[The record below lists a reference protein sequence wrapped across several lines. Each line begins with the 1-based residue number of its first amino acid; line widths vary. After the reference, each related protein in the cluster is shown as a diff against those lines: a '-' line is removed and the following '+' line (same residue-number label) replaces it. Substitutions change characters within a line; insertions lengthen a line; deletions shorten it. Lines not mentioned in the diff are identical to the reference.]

1 MTHVNDAPFFIVSHP
16 FCASY
21 STLFKPKRWF
31 LNSSFPLG
39 YEFPYFVFLRRIRR
53 LELFSGE
60 RKREG
65 EVLILFELILETYF
79 PIILLR
85 EKFVQESLKKK
96 KIILSSKIILW
107 FEKIY
112 QAHRN
117 FGKFIHV
124 RGNLLE
130 DYSRNPIFISLW
142 NVIRSFWKK
151 TSNRVTKLDSSY
163 EMNIRRDDMREYGFP
178 RYQC

>member
-60 RKREG
+60 S
-65 EVLILFELILETYF
+65 VNFVQVLFELILETYF
-79 PIILLR
+79 PILLR

-96 KIILSSKIILW
+96 KIILSSKIA
-107 FEKIY
+107 K
-112 QAHRN
+112 
-117 FGKFIHV
+117 KFIK
-124 RGNLLE
+124 RIEISGNLFTFE
-130 DYSRNPIFISLW
+130 GTY
-142 NVIRSFWKK
+142 
-151 TSNRVTKLDSSY
+151 
-163 EMNIRRDDMREYGFP
+163 
-178 RYQC
+178 

>member
-60 RKREG
+60 S
-65 EVLILFELILETYF
+65 VNFVQVLFELILETYF
-79 PIILLR
+79 PILLR

-130 DYSRNPIFISLW
+130 DYSRNPIFISLR
-142 NVIRSFWKK
+142 NVIRSRVRSEK